1 MSSFMGLPCFQGLL
15 VNDDKAAED
24 LNAAER
30 QASHS
35 RAGGGAAR
43 GGGFRWVAKWKHFAA
58 QAVVPGNDLIAGASH
73 AQGAGRA
80 GGCQQLILLLVPNGM
95 QAQLG
100 SLTCRV
106 VSDPTPPAGSG
117 RAGASSSSPRKEQA
131 TLKGWFTGAAP
142 GQNAARENGAP
153 GLGKLQKSGGK
164 RSDQKRG
171 CDSLFEPTAIT
182 EETLRSLRTYRK
194 SGERGRFNTGQDD
207 DAILE
212 AALAASRAAGEGE
225 MDEASMLARALEVSR
240 ADAGA
245 KEEDRLM
252 KEALEASVRD
262 ARRAEEEETVLMVY
276 DVYVCTEHD
285 DDAMTL
291 RYFCRAMSAEEK
303 NEEVEEERCIYFDD
317 TKALQIE
324 RLRPFSAC
332 AGSPCSES
340 GICKWVETRV
350 EWGPRK
356 KVYRKRRCSQDRCG
370 SGRDIR

>member
-1 MSSFMGLPCFQGLL
+1 MSSLMGAPYFQGLL
-15 VNDDKAAED
+15 VNDDKAAEN
-24 LNAAER
+24 LNAADR
-30 QASHS
+30 QAHS

-43 GGGFRWVAKWKHFAA
+43 GGGFRWIAKWKHFAA
-58 QAVVPGNDLIAGASH
+58 QAIVPGNDLIAGASR

-106 VSDPTPPAGSG
+106 VSDTTPPARMSG
-117 RAGASSSSPRKEQA
+117 ATTGSSPRKEQA
-131 TLKGWFTGAAP
+131 TLKGWFTEAAP

-164 RSDQKRG
+164 RSEQKGG

-194 SGERGRFNTGQDD
+194 SGERGGFNTGQDD
-207 DAILE
+207 DAALE
-212 AALAASRAAGEGE
+212 AALAASRAIGEGE

-240 ADAGA
+240 ADVGA

-262 ARRAEEEETVLMVY
+262 ARRAEEEETALMVH

-285 DDAMTL
+285 
-291 RYFCRAMSAEEK
+291 E
-303 NEEVEEERCIYFDD
+303 
-317 TKALQIE
+317 
-324 RLRPFSAC
+324 
-332 AGSPCSES
+332 
-340 GICKWVETRV
+340 
-350 EWGPRK
+350 
-356 KVYRKRRCSQDRCG
+356 
-370 SGRDIR
+370 